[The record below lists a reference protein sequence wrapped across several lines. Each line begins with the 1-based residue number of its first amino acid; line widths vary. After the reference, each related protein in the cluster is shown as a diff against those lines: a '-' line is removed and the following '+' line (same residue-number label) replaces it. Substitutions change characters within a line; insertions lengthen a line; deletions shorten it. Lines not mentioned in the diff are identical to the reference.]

1 MKRKKKKALLAA
13 IAAVIV
19 SSLSLGNG
27 PSASAAEQN
36 ANHFGPKDFDLQ
48 AHRGGMGLT
57 VESTIASFSHALELG
72 VSTLELDVQITQ
84 DHKAVVTHDRKIS
97 SGNCKDT
104 KPAYPGDPEYPYV
117 GKYIKDLTLK
127 QIRTLDC
134 GSTTKPQFPGQVTS
148 PGAKMPLLTEI
159 FDLVKRYK
167 ADNVWMNIET
177 KVEAGAP
184 EETAPREEFVQTVA
198 RQVREAG
205 MLNRVSIQSFDWGS
219 LMRMREIEPRLPLV
233 ALTNGPQFLQP
244 GQPGASPWLG
254 GIDIDD
260 FNGDLVAA
268 AHSFGANAI
277 SPVHGFPQ
285 DGKVTDDNYEP
296 YVTKQMVEKAHK
308 AGMKVI
314 PWTVDDKPTMNKLM
328 DDGVDGMITDYPDR
342 LREVMAEHGL
352 ELPKQYPAP
361 TK

>member
-1 MKRKKKKALLAA
+1 MTRKKFILAT
-13 IAAVIV
+13 ITAVMV
-19 SSLSLGNG
+19 SSLSSLGMG
-27 PSASAAEQN
+27 QSVSAAEQN
-36 ANHFGPKDFDLQ
+36 GSDFGPEGFDLQ

-314 PWTVDDKPTMNKLM
+314 PWTVDDKPTMNKLFN
-328 DDGVDGMITDYPDR
+328 DGVDGMITDYPDR